1 MPQRDPEPFRPADA
15 SSRTRDHLANERT
28 FLAWIRTSLGLIGL
42 GFVIARMGLLLR
54 QLALVSGSPPAHV
67 PQGSHEFMITGIVFL
82 VLGSL
87 LCAWSGRL
95 YFRTRQAID
104 AGRYEPD
111 SLTVTVLTTVIV
123 LGGILLVGLVLWST

>member
-1 MPQRDPEPFRPADA
+1 MPQSDPEPSRPTE
-15 SSRTRDHLANERT
+15 SSARTRDHLANERT

-54 QLALVSGSPPAHV
+54 QLALVGGNPPARV

-82 VLGSL
+82 VLGTL
-87 LCAWSGRL
+87 FCVWSGQL

-104 AGRYEPD
+104 AGRYEPGTA
-111 SLTVTVLTTVIV
+111 TVTALATVIA